1 MSETHERTPPGRSQR
16 RFRQEFNAD
25 AAASARDGDR
35 PIASVPRDLGVGET
49 NLENRVRHTRFERSD
64 RPELTTAERA
74 DSMMLVLSTP
84 PLGLATA
91 IT

>member
-35 PIASVPRDLGVGET
+35 PIASVPRDLGVGDT
-49 NLENRVRHTRFERSD
+49 NLRNEVRPARIDRAINRS
-64 RPELTTAERA
+64 
-74 DSMMLVLSTP
+74 
-84 PLGLATA
+84 
-91 IT
+91 